1 MYYNGDDNVVDD
13 DFDDS
18 VYDYVHVH
26 DNVDIDDDDDVN

>member
-13 DFDDS
+13 DVDES
-18 VYDYVHVH
+18 VYDYVRVH